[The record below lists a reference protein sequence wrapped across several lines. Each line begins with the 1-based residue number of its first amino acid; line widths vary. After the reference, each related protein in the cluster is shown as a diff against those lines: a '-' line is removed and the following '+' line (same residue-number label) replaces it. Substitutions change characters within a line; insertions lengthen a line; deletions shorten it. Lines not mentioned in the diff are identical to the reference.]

1 MGFLFFLAFLFHN
14 FCLSDGYQCKTV
26 LTKEIVFMPENGHAS
41 SSTITGGL
49 EGGGV
54 ESIYSGIEL
63 GLSFVVMIT
72 LTVLPASNSSS
83 VTLCL
88 EWGLV
93 CQRVSC
99 TVLTPPS
106 ALGFDSIE
114 TVR

>member
-1 MGFLFFLAFLFHN
+1 MG
-14 FCLSDGYQCKTV
+14 
-26 LTKEIVFMPENGHAS
+26 MPPLLL
-41 SSTITGGL
+41 TITGGL

-54 ESIYSGIEL
+54 ESIYSEIEL
-63 GLSFVVMIT
+63 GLSFAVMIT
-72 LTVLPASNSSS
+72 LSVLPFSNSSS
-83 VTLCL
+83 VTFYL

-93 CQRVSC
+93 CQRVSH